1 MELAIV
7 ISSICAEFDLIQNV
21 DEILNFDNRELIC
34 IWRHTGASCA
44 LVFES

>member
-7 ISSICAEFDLIQNV
+7 ISICAEFDLIQNF
-21 DEILNFDNRELIC
+21 DEILNFHNRELIC
-34 IWRHTGASCA
+34 ILRHIGASCA